1 MPGKLPTEKEVL
13 SYAKKLSNWGR
24 WGTDD
29 ELGTLNLITPAKRL
43 QAHKLVKEGVTV
55 SCGRLFE
62 RGFAADTGQPP
73 LHFMKSSGER
83 WVGVKYQPGV
93 AQSSGDSFMIDL
105 HGTGL
110 THLDA
115 IVHFFWEGMSYNN
128 RPANVVTTH
137 MGALKS
143 GIQTMRNGIVSRGL
157 LYDFCTYK
165 KKAWLE
171 PGEVLYVKDLEAI
184 EKAEGIK
191 AEPGDI
197 LLYRTGYYRMR
208 KETGPLTLEEGRPG
222 FHPEVLPWMRE
233 RGIAVCGGDGAS
245 DVFPGVFKAVP
256 MPFHQIGIPMMG
268 LILLD
273 NANLEELGAAC
284 ASRKRWEFCLTFA
297 PLPIVNA
304 TSSPVNP
311 IAEF

>member
-1 MPGKLPTEKEVL
+1 MPQHASEQEIW
-13 SYAKKLSNWGR
+13 SYPKKLSNWGR
-24 WGTDD
+24 WGAND
-29 ELGTLNLITPAKRL
+29 ELGTLNLITPQKRL

-62 RGFAADTGQPP
+62 RGWGADTGQPP
-73 LHFMKSSGER
+73 LHFMRSSGER
-83 WVGVKYQPGV
+83 WSGVKSEPGMV
-93 AQSSGDSFMIDL
+93 QSVGDFFAIDL

-115 IVHFFWEGMSYNN
+115 IVHFFWDGMAYNN
-128 RPANVVTTH
+128 RPASVISTH
-137 MGALKS
+137 QGATKS
-143 GIQTMRNGIVSRGL
+143 GIQTMRHGIVSRGL

-171 PGEVLYVKDLEAI
+171 PGEVLYIENLEAI

-197 LLYRTGYYRMR
+197 LLYRTGYYKMR
-208 KETGPLTLEEGRPG
+208 QEKGPVALEVGRPG
-222 FHPEVLPWMRE
+222 FHPDVLPWVRE
-233 RGIAVCGGDGAS
+233 RGIAIFGGDGAS
-245 DVFPGVFKAVP
+245 DVFPGVFKSVP
-256 MPFHQIGIPMMG
+256 MPFHQIGIPMLG
-268 LILLD
+268 LVLLD

-284 ASRKRWEFCLTFA
+284 EQRKRWEFCLTFA